1 METQALIETRR
12 VSRKRGLAAWV
23 LGPVAAMWLLSAA
36 PAPAQTA
43 DMQKI
48 LERLDR
54 LEEQNKALAA
64 EVQTLRAELAA
75 ARAPEP
81 APAAS
86 ATAPEAGPS
95 AAAAPAPST
104 EERLQVQESRT
115 AELAASKVEASQRFP
130 VRLSGMVLF
139 NSFLNSSGSGAQE
152 YTTIALPGGDRSGG
166 ASVRQTI
173 LGLDYSGPTV
183 FGDGK
188 VSGSMRMDFWSGSA
202 PLNMEFR
209 LRTATIGIDWKDRS
223 FLVGVEKPLISPRD
237 PESIAQVEVPPL
249 SGAGNLWIWLPQA
262 RFEQDFHFADHT
274 GAKAQVAIVGTH
286 EVVASPASPYGPDA
300 SSSAYIEPMRP
311 GIEARVELF
320 TGGEDRR
327 FEVASGVHH
336 SISHVV
342 YQSIASDVLSFDWLA
357 RPLRQ
362 IEFTGTFYTGQN
374 VAPLGTGAIRQG
386 FVAFSPDLLTAVH
399 SEGGWGQL
407 KLRASSRLWLNLFTG
422 QQDDRNSQLAA
433 GAIGKNVAYGA
444 NLFYRLAP
452 NVLASFEASQTRTNY
467 LGSGVLLNNHY
478 DLALG
483 YLF

>member
-1 METQALIETRR
+1 MQTQAPIETRR
-12 VSRKRGLAAWV
+12 PPRRRSLAAWA
-23 LGPVAAMWLLSAA
+23 LCPLAAMWILSAR

-64 EVQTLRAELAA
+64 EVQALRDQLAA
-75 ARAPEP
+75 ARAPES
-81 APAAS
+81 APAQS
-86 ATAPEAGPS
+86 ATTSEPP
-95 AAAAPAPST
+95 AAAAPGPST

-130 VRLSGMVLF
+130 VRLTGMVLF
-139 NSFLNSSGSGAQE
+139 NSFLNSSGSGGQE
-152 YTTIALPGGDRSGG
+152 YSTIALPGETRSGG
-166 ASVRQTI
+166 AGVRQTI

-188 VSGSMRMDFWSGSA
+188 VSGSVRMDFWSGSA

-223 FLVGVEKPLISPRD
+223 FLVGIDKPLISPRD
-237 PESIAQVEVPPL
+237 PESIAQVALPPL
-249 SGAGNLWIWLPQA
+249 SGAGNLWLWLPQV
-262 RFEQDFHFADHT
+262 RFNQDFHFTEHT
-274 GAKAQVAIVGTH
+274 GVKAQVAMIGTH
-286 EVVASPASPYGPDA
+286 EVAASPASPYGPDA
-300 SSSAYIEPMRP
+300 SSSAYIEPIRP
-311 GIEARVELF
+311 GIEARAELF

-327 FEVASGVHH
+327 LEVASSVHH
-336 SISHVV
+336 SISHVIG
-342 YQSIASDVLSFDWLA
+342 QSIASDVLSFDWLA

-386 FVAFSPDLLTAVH
+386 FVAFGPDLLTAVH

-407 KLRASSRLWLNLFTG
+407 KLRASSRLWFNLFTG

-433 GAIGKNVAYGA
+433 GAIGKNVVYGA
-444 NLFYRLAP
+444 NLFYQLTP
-452 NVLASFEASQTRTNY
+452 NMLASFEASQTRTNY
-467 LGSGVLLNNHY
+467 LGSGILLNNHY

>member
-1 METQALIETRR
+1 METQALIETPR
-12 VSRKRGLAAWV
+12 VSRKRSLAAWV
-23 LGPVAAMWLLSAA
+23 LGPVAAVWLLSAT

-64 EVQTLRAELAA
+64 EVQALRDQLAA
-75 ARAPEP
+75 AHAPEP
-81 APAAS
+81 APAQS
-86 ATAPEAGPS
+86 ATPS
-95 AAAAPAPST
+95 EPLAAAAPAPSA

-130 VRLSGMVLF
+130 VRLSGTVLF
-139 NSFLNSSGSGAQE
+139 NSFRNSAGSGGQE
-152 YTTIALPGGDRSGG
+152 YPTIALPDGDRSGG
-166 ASVRQTI
+166 ATVRQTI

-183 FGDGK
+183 FGGGK
-188 VSGSMRMDFWSGSA
+188 LSGSLRMDFWSGSA
-202 PLNMEFR
+202 PLNMELR

-223 FLVGVEKPLISPRD
+223 FLVAVEKPLISPRD
-237 PESIAQVEVPPL
+237 PESLAQVEVPPM
-249 SGAGNLWIWLPQA
+249 SGAGNLWLWLPQA
-262 RFEQDFHFADHT
+262 RLEQDFHFTDRT
-274 GAKAQVAIVGTH
+274 GVKAQVAVIGTH
-286 EVVASPASPYGPDA
+286 EVVASPASPYEPDA
-300 SSSAYIEPMRP
+300 SASAYIEPMRP
-311 GIEARVELF
+311 GIEARAELF

-327 FEVASGVHH
+327 LEVASSVHH

-342 YQSIASDVLSFDWLA
+342 YQSVACDVLSFDWLA

-386 FVAFSPDLLTAVH
+386 VVAFGPDLLTAVH

-407 KLRASSRLWLNLFTG
+407 KLRASSRLWFNLFTG

-433 GAIGKNVAYGA
+433 GAIGKNVVYGA
-444 NLFYRLAP
+444 NLFYRLSP

>member
-1 METQALIETRR
+1 METQALIETRM
-12 VSRKRGLAAWV
+12 SRRRALAAWA
-23 LGPVAAMWLLSAA
+23 LCPAAAMWLLSAA

-54 LEEQNKALAA
+54 IEERNKALTA
-64 EVQTLRAELAA
+64 EIQALREELAA
-75 ARAPEP
+75 ARSP
-81 APAAS
+81 AP
-86 ATAPEAGPS
+86 TP
-95 AAAAPAPST
+95 AAPT

-130 VRLSGMVLF
+130 IRLTGMVLF
-139 NSFLNSSGSGAQE
+139 NSFLNSSGSGGQE
-152 YTTIALPGGDRSGG
+152 YSNIALPGEARSGG
-166 ASVRQTI
+166 ATVRQSI

-188 VSGSMRMDFWSGSA
+188 VSGSVRMDFWAGST

-223 FLVGVEKPLISPRD
+223 FLVGVDKPLISPRD
-237 PESIAQVEVPPL
+237 PESLAQVEVPPM
-249 SGAGNLWIWLPQA
+249 SGAGNLWLWLPQA
-262 RFEQDFHFADHT
+262 RFEQDFHFTDHT
-274 GAKAQVAIVGTH
+274 GVEAQAAVVGTH
-286 EVVASPASPYGPDA
+286 EVVASPASPYGADA

-311 GIEARVELF
+311 GIEARAELF

-327 FEVASGVHH
+327 LEVAASVHH

-386 FVAFSPDLLTAVH
+386 FVALGPSLLTAVH

-407 KLRASSRLWLNLFTG
+407 KLRAGSRLWFNLFTG

-433 GAIGKNVAYGA
+433 GAIGKNLVYGA

-467 LGSGVLLNNHY
+467 LGSGILLNNHY

>member
-12 VSRKRGLAAWV
+12 VSRKRALSAWA
-23 LGPVAAMWLLSAA
+23 LCPVAAMWLLSAT

-48 LERLDR
+48 QERLDR
-54 LEEQNKALAA
+54 LEEQNKALTTEIQA
-64 EVQTLRAELAA
+64 LRDELAA
-75 ARAPEP
+75 ARAP
-81 APAAS
+81 APAQ
-86 ATAPEAGPS
+86 
-95 AAAAPAPST
+95 AAPT

-130 VRLSGMVLF
+130 IRLTGMVLF
-139 NSFLNSSGSGAQE
+139 NSFRNSAGSGAQE
-152 YTTIALPGGDRSGG
+152 YPTIALPGGDHSGG
-166 ASVRQTI
+166 ASVRQTT
-173 LGLDYSGPTV
+173 LGLDFSGPTV
-183 FGDGK
+183 FRDGK
-188 VSGSMRMDFWSGSA
+188 VSGSVRMDFWSGSA

-237 PESIAQVEVPPL
+237 PESMAQVAVSPL
-249 SGAGNLWIWLPQA
+249 SGAGNLWLWLPQA
-262 RFEQDFHFADHT
+262 RVEQDFHFTSQT
-274 GAKAQVAIVGTH
+274 GLRAQVAAVGTH
-286 EVVASPASPYGPDA
+286 EVAASPASPYEPDA
-300 SSSAYIEPMRP
+300 SASAYIEPMRP

-327 FEVASGVHH
+327 FEVASSVHH

-362 IEFTGTFYTGQN
+362 VEFTGTFYTGQN

-386 FVAFSPDLLTAVH
+386 FVAFGPDLLTAVH
-399 SEGGWGQL
+399 GVGGWGQL
-407 KLRASSRLWLNLFTG
+407 KLRASSRLWFNLFSG

-433 GAIGKNVAYGA
+433 GAIGKNLVYGA
-444 NLFYRLAP
+444 NLFYRLTP

-478 DLALG
+478 VLALG

>member
-12 VSRKRGLAAWV
+12 VSHKRALAAWAA
-23 LGPVAAMWLLSAA
+23 GPVAAMWLLSAA
-36 PAPAQTA
+36 PAPAQTT

-64 EVQTLRAELAA
+64 EVRSLRDRLEA

-81 APAAS
+81 PPSQPAAAS
-86 ATAPEAGPS
+86 EPP
-95 AAAAPAPST
+95 AAAAQAPST

-115 AELAASKVEASQRFP
+115 AELAASKVGASQRFP
-130 VRLSGMVLF
+130 LRLSGMVLL
-139 NSFLNSSGSGAQE
+139 NSFLNSAGSGAQE
-152 YTTIALPGGDRSGG
+152 YTTIAVPGGTRSGG
-166 ASVRQTI
+166 GSVRQSI

-188 VSGSMRMDFWSGSA
+188 VSGSLRMDFWSGSA
-202 PLNMEFR
+202 PINMELR

-223 FLVGVEKPLISPRD
+223 FLVGFEKPLISPRD
-237 PESIAQVEVPPL
+237 PESMAQVAVSPL
-249 SGAGNLWIWLPQA
+249 SGAGNLWLWLPQA
-262 RFEQDFHFADHT
+262 RFEQDFHFT
-274 GAKAQVAIVGTH
+274 GQTGVRAQVAAVGTH
-286 EVVASPASPYGPDA
+286 EVVASPASPYEPDA
-300 SSSAYIEPMRP
+300 STSAYIEPMRP

-327 FEVASGVHH
+327 LEVASSVHH
-336 SISHVV
+336 SVSHVV
-342 YQSIASDVLSFDWLA
+342 GQSIASDVLSFDWLA

-374 VAPLGTGAIRQG
+374 IAPLGTGAIRQG
-386 FVAFSPDLLTAVH
+386 FVAFGPGRLTAVQGM
-399 SEGGWGQL
+399 GGWGQL
-407 KLRASSRLWLNLFTG
+407 KLRASSRLWFNLFTG

-433 GAIGKNVAYGA
+433 GAIGKNLAYGA